1 MHASVLDRV
10 FEPCF
15 CFNQYFHAAAD
26 GFSQS
31 FSDDVIILFSTGFR
45 QLYECRQ
52 KWSNDLGKS
61 P

>member
-1 MHASVLDRV
+1 MLLSWIVFSNHASVS
-10 FEPCF
+10 
-15 CFNQYFHAAAD
+15 NQYFHAAAD